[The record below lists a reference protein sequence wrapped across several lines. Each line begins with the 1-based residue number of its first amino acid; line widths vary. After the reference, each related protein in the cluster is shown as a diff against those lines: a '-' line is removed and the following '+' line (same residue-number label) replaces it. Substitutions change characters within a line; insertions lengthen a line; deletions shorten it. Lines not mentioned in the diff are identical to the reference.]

1 MSDRCPQA
9 DTVASYLLGA
19 LDVDERAQ
27 FESHLSEC
35 VACRDD
41 VAALSPV
48 VDALP
53 VTAPSVTPTPALRAR
68 IMDTVGR
75 EAELLRAA
83 GPEAD
88 RPRRT
93 PARRAWWSR
102 PAALAGAVASL
113 GVAVVAGFGI
123 GSATN
128 GTTKTKTVV
137 QVRTRTVQAQVT
149 GSNGAA
155 FVVLR
160 SGGVATLRVKGLP
173 APPRGYVYE
182 VWLLRRG
189 ATAPS
194 PTDALFSVNHQGSG
208 RVALP
213 SVSGVQDVLVTAEPD
228 GGSPAPTSKP
238 VISAPL

>member
-1 MSDRCPQA
+1 
-9 DTVASYLLGA
+9 
-19 LDVDERAQ
+19 
-27 FESHLSEC
+27 
-35 VACRDD
+35 
-41 VAALSPV
+41 
-48 VDALP
+48 
-53 VTAPSVTPTPALRAR
+53 
-68 IMDTVGR
+68 
-75 EAELLRAA
+75 
-83 GPEAD
+83 
-88 RPRRT
+88 
-93 PARRAWWSR
+93 
-102 PAALAGAVASL
+102 VASL
-113 GVAVVAGFGI
+113 VVALVAGFGI

-128 GTTKTKTVV
+128 GSKTKTVV

-213 SVSGVQDVLVTAEPD
+213 SVSGVKDVLVTAEPD
-228 GGSPAPTSKP
+228 GGSKAPTSNP
-238 VISAPL
+238 IISAPL